1 MARQLDGCKKAIMSN
16 RGCQMSGGMRQL
28 GRRHE
33 AAEEAIEVAP

>member
-16 RGCQMSGGMRQL
+16 RGCQMGMRQL